1 MYVDSSYSTQ
11 NGKSYVR
18 HLLRESFRKCG
29 KVQHR
34 TWANLS
40 HCSEE
45 EIAALKLALKHKGNL
60 ANLGSIEEIKT
71 KQGMRIGAVFC
82 LKTLANRVGL
92 TRGLGNGQQG
102 RLALWQVLA
111 RLIDQG
117 SRLSAVRLAESH
129 AACDI
134 LGLEAFNEDH
144 LYGNLA
150 WLSEQQ
156 ETMEKRLF
164 RQRYGSATPQLFLY
178 DVTSSYLEGVQ
189 NVLAAFGYN
198 RDGKEG
204 KKQLVIGLLTGP
216 EGTPVAVRVFEGNT
230 PDTQTVAEQVG
241 ILADS
246 FGVENVTLVGDRGML
261 KQTEINLLN
270 EERFHY
276 ITAIT
281 KPQIKK
287 LLREGVFQMELFE
300 EKLCE
305 VECDGV
311 RYILRRNPERAKEL
325 ASNREAKLT
334 GARTLLSKKNLYLA
348 GHPGAKVEVAQ
359 RDIEEKVKQLKIDDW
374 VKMVSNTPTLELV
387 IDEAAQKEAAE
398 LDGCYVIKTDL
409 SAKTATAE
417 TIHDRYKD
425 LAQVERAF
433 RTFKSGHLE
442 VRPTFVRTEASTRG
456 HVFVVMLAYLLER
469 ELDKYWHDLEVTVAE
484 GIDELGSLR
493 GTELTIGQ
501 ATCQQV
507 PEPTGLSKQ
516 LLDAADIKLPAVL
529 PLRKVHVATRKK
541 LVSQRH

>member
-1 MYVDSSYSTQ
+1 MYIDTAYSTRC
-11 NGKSYVR
+11 GRKYRR
-18 HLLRESFRKCG
+18 HLLRESFRENG
-29 KVQHR
+29 KVRHR
-34 TWANLS
+34 TLANVS

-45 EIAALKLALKHKGNL
+45 EISALKLALKHKGSL
-60 ANLGSIEEIKT
+60 TQLISIEEIKT
-71 KQGMRIGAVFC
+71 KQGMRIGAVFF
-82 LKTLANRVGL
+82 LKALAARIGL
-92 TRGLGNGQQG
+92 TRVLGNDRQG

-117 SRLSAVRLAESH
+117 SRLRAVRLAESH

-134 LGLEAFNEDH
+134 LGLEAFNEGH
-144 LYGNLA
+144 LYSNLA

-156 ETMEKRLF
+156 EAIEKRLF

-204 KKQLVIGLLTGP
+204 KRQLVIGLLTGP

-230 PDTQTVAEQVG
+230 PDTQTVAEQVYT
-241 ILADS
+241 LADS
-246 FGVENVTLVGDRGML
+246 FGVEGVTVVGDRGML
-261 KQTEINLLN
+261 KQAEIDLLS

-305 VECDGV
+305 VECYGI
-311 RYILRRNPERAKEL
+311 RYILRRNPERAREL

-334 GARTLLSKKNLYLA
+334 RAKELVSKKSLYLA
-348 GHPGAKVEVAQ
+348 EHSHARVEVAQ

-374 VKMVSNTPTLELV
+374 VKPVSNGSTLELV
-387 IDEAAQKEAAE
+387 IDATAQKEAAE

-409 SAKTATAE
+409 PAKMATAE

-442 VRPTFVRTEASTRG
+442 IRPTFVRTEPSTRG

-469 ELDKYWHDLEVTVAE
+469 ELDKYWYDLEVTVAE

-493 GTELTIGQ
+493 GIELTIGP

-516 LLDAADIKLPAVL
+516 LLAAADINLPAVL

-541 LVSQRH
+541 LVSERH